1 MQSKQVRL
9 KNIIK
14 MSMQASAI
22 KDTSQLDTLKN
33 RAVPQA
39 NKLEEKLYIQ

>member
-14 MSMQASAI
+14 TSTQATDI
-22 KDTSQLDTLKN
+22 KDTSQLDTPKKEQYYRPTN
-33 RAVPQA
+33 
-39 NKLEEKLYIQ
+39 